1 MIEKFPVGS
10 TSNGNLYCS
19 LTCLASHSTHQ
30 VVSAPA
36 LNPTTLAARI
46 PSTNILI
53 SMHQAKFPGVF
64 PSSLPVISAVSSLAT
79 PPLLPTQ
86 QQIPMQ
92 TQTVR
97 EVWMNLV
104 FSVYFRSSLF
114 DDAWIHV
121 PAGDARDAC
130 TSRWDPDHEEQ
141 VLAKQTFHADQGRL
155 LPPAPVSQ
163 RNSDGGSDQ
172 PNADSDPSAD
182 PRTHSMQN
190 VQRALPSSSAHTAPL
205 PCSHLHSHH
214 ETQRKGD
221 PEGDQENPK
230 QDPRGSLRS
239 RAACPC
245 WWCSWWRRRQ

>member
-1 MIEKFPVGS
+1 MHLLQSRIEFLLFLTNLPNRKIHCDCQVKKYNFDMIEKFPVGS

-30 VVSAPA
+30 VISAPA

-97 EVWMNLV
+97 EV
-104 FSVYFRSSLF
+104 
-114 DDAWIHV
+114 
-121 PAGDARDAC
+121 
-130 TSRWDPDHEEQ
+130 
-141 VLAKQTFHADQGRL
+141 
-155 LPPAPVSQ
+155 
-163 RNSDGGSDQ
+163 
-172 PNADSDPSAD
+172 
-182 PRTHSMQN
+182 
-190 VQRALPSSSAHTAPL
+190 
-205 PCSHLHSHH
+205 
-214 ETQRKGD
+214 
-221 PEGDQENPK
+221 
-230 QDPRGSLRS
+230 
-239 RAACPC
+239 
-245 WWCSWWRRRQ
+245 